1 MKNLKPIVFLLIVSV
16 IFSCKK
22 KDDDSTSTTGGGGG
36 GAPAGITV
44 VKKNKALFIDFSE
57 TWCPPCGSYGGPSFD
72 AVLTQLDT
80 LVTSMKVYG
89 SSTPASLNS
98 PVSNA
103 MAGDYNVSGVP
114 TFFVNGVEEF
124 TGGGVQS
131 NVTNNVNWVKS
142 RGTIEYNKPVI
153 AAVGL
158 SRTITDSNVVV
169 KTKVQF
175 YTAQAAGK
183 KYQLAVY
190 LLEDKLI
197 ATQATTTGSVTNYEH
212 RNLLRAANVSSYKG
226 DPLNN
231 SAAVVADQVF
241 EKTYTI
247 TKQAAWVKA
256 NIRVL
261 AVIYDATTSGKPT
274 VINTWIVN

>member
-1 MKNLKPIVFLLIVSV
+1 MKFTKSIIFILMVSF

-22 KDDDSTSTTGGGGG
+22 KDDDTTTTTGGGGG
-36 GAPAGITV
+36 TPAGITL

-72 AVLTQLDT
+72 QALVTLDT
-80 LVTSMKVYG
+80 LVSCMKVYG
-89 SSTPASLNS
+89 SSTPPSFNS
-98 PVSNA
+98 SVSNA
-103 MAGDYNVSGVP
+103 MAGDYAVSGVP

-124 TGGGVQS
+124 SGGGVQS
-131 NVTNNVNWVKS
+131 SISANVNWVKS
-142 RGTIEYNKPVI
+142 RGTVEYNKPVI

-158 SRTITDSNVVV
+158 SRTITDTNVVV

-175 YTAQAAGK
+175 YTASRWQ

-197 ATQATTTGSVTNYEH
+197 ANQSTTTGP
-212 RNLLRAANVSSYKG
+212 RASATASYKG

-231 SAAVVADQVF
+231 SVAIVADQLY

-247 TKQAAWVKA
+247 TKPAAWVKG
-256 NIRVL
+256 NIRVM
-261 AVIYDATTSGKPT
+261 AVIYDATAAGKPT

>member
-1 MKNLKPIVFLLIVSV
+1 MKFTKSIIFVLLVSF

-22 KDDDSTSTTGGGGG
+22 KDDDTTTTTGGGGG
-36 GAPAGITV
+36 TPAGITL

-72 AVLTQLDT
+72 QALVTLDT
-80 LVTSMKVYG
+80 LVSCMKVYG
-89 SSTPASLNS
+89 SSTPASFNS
-98 PVSNA
+98 SVSNA
-103 MAGDYNVSGVP
+103 MAGDYAVSGVP

-131 NVTNNVNWVKS
+131 SISANVNWVKS
-142 RGTIEYNKPVI
+142 RGTVEYNKPVI

-158 SRTITDSNVVV
+158 SRTITDTNVVV

-197 ATQATTTGSVTNYEH
+197 ANQSTTTGPNATYEH
-212 RNLLRAANVSSYKG
+212 RNLLRASATASYKG

-231 SAAVVADQVF
+231 SVAIVADQLY

-247 TKQAAWVKA
+247 TKPAAWVKG

-261 AVIYDATTSGKPT
+261 AVIYDATAAGKPT